1 MFDFT
6 KTSINSQHQV
16 VMATAAAL
24 TAGISVYYLTSK
36 KKTDYDTKGAYKEI
50 PMPGSKLPYVGHLL
64 SLGELPGITVN
75 QWTKELGPLIQLKMG
90 TQTWVIISDPY
101 IAHDIFVTN
110 GAVTSDRPIHTWFE
124 YYSHNGR
131 RGIVCT
137 NPGKRWKQA
146 RTVAMKVLAP
156 QRVNE
161 LSNVLVKEANHLVN
175 LLVTETARNGQIDP
189 VSYLL
194 SGSLNVILT
203 TCLGKRV
210 TGIDDPLFKEITH
223 FVKTS
228 MKYGGAEGDL
238 SQFLPIFNRFDFLTG
253 KKREFVNFINNYR
266 DPLFARLIKEAC
278 EGDADCLIKT
288 VVALK
293 EEYELDD
300 TDVIVLMADLI
311 GAGSDTIQVTL
322 SWMFVILSHHPQVQ
336 KRLQAEI
343 DGFVQAHGRLPT
355 FEERDQLPLLISVQ
369 KECSRYRVA
378 GAFGI
383 PHKAKEDIVV
393 RDYLIPKGTVL
404 LPNMIG
410 MHMNPDIYPDPETFN
425 PDRFL
430 DNTRTMSSSANG
442 NINQR
447 DMYIFGWGRRICP
460 GIHLAEVEVFLVAT
474 RLLTIAMIAPPLD
487 KNGKEIPVDLDAIV
501 NAGAVLAPAPY
512 QLRFVSRTDS
522 PLK

>member
-64 SLGELPGITVN
+64 SLGELPGTTLT
-75 QWTKELGPLIQLKMG
+75 QWNKELGPLLRLKMG
-90 TQTWVIISDPY
+90 NQNWVVIADPY
-101 IAHDIFVTN
+101 IAHEIFVTN
-110 GAVTSDRPIHTWFE
+110 GAVTSDRPIHTYFD
-124 YYSHNGR
+124 YYSK
-131 RGIVCT
+131 GIACANIT
-137 NPGKRWKQA
+137 KQWRQA
-146 RTVAMKVLAP
+146 RMVAFKVLAP
-156 QRVNE
+156 QRVKD
-161 LSNVLVKEANHLVN
+161 LTGLIVKEANYLIN
-175 LLVTETARNGQIDP
+175 SFITDTTREGQIDP
-189 VSYLL
+189 ASYLQ
-194 SGSLNVILT
+194 STSLNVIMT

-210 TGIDDPLFKEITH
+210 TGIDDPLFKE
-223 FVKTS
+223 VMDYVEKS
-228 MKYGGAEGDL
+228 MKYGEAEGDL
-238 SQFLPIFNRFDFLTG
+238 SQYLPVVKYLDFLIG
-253 KKREFVNFINNYR
+253 KKHLFDDLINNYR
-266 DPLFARLIKEAC
+266 DPLFKRLIKEAL
-278 EGDADCLIKT
+278 ESDTDCLIKT
-288 VVALK
+288 MVALK
-293 EEYELDD
+293 EEYGLDD
-300 TDVIVLMADLI
+300 TDIIVIMADLV
-311 GAGSDTIQVTL
+311 GGGSDTLSVTL
-322 SWMFVILSHHPQVQ
+322 SWMFAILSHHPQVQ

-369 KECSRYRVA
+369 KECIRYRST
-378 GAFGI
+378 GAFGL
-383 PHKAKEDIVV
+383 PHRSTEDIVV

-460 GIHLAEVEVFLVAT
+460 GIHLAEVEMFLISSTLFAN
-474 RLLTIAMIAPPLD
+474 AMIAPPLD
-487 KNGKEIPVDLDAIV
+487 KNGKETPVDLDAAI
-501 NAGAVLAPAPY
+501 NAGAVLRPAPF
-512 QLRFVSRTDS
+512 QVRFIPRPDS